1 MPTTVNLSSEFQKAV
16 KGLKRRY
23 PAVTDE
29 VRKLVARLER
39 DERPGNKI
47 PGTGT
52 TLYKVRLPNPS
63 ARRGKRGGFRVI
75 YYLLLSDQV
84 IMLTIYSKSLR
95 ADLSLSK
102 LRRLLDEIDISKD
115 DF

>member
-1 MPTTVNLSSEFQKAV
+1 MSVLATRF
-16 KGLKRRY
+16 
-23 PAVTDE
+23 
-29 VRKLVARLER
+29 LER
-39 DERPGNKI
+39 VQPY
-47 PGTGT
+47 T
-52 TLYKVRLPNPS
+52 KVRLPNPS

-75 YYLLLSDQV
+75 YYLLLSDRV